1 MSLEEKEIKNKLYAD
16 GIVAFNEKN
25 FYDAHE
31 HWEDL
36 WSDYIL
42 EDAKFIQALIQL
54 SVGYFHITN
63 NNKKAPITWYYN
75 IYNNKNGAVGLLNKC
90 LPKFELYKPI
100 QRDVDVLEVLEIAQ
114 KALLCVQSID
124 KMSDFDWTLVPILN
138 YE

>member
-63 NNKKAPITWYYN
+63 NNK
-75 IYNNKNGAVGLLNKC
+75 NGAVGLLNKC
-90 LPKFELYKPI
+90 LPKFELYKPM
-100 QRDVDVLEVLEIAQ
+100 QRDVDVLEILEIAQ

>member
-1 MSLEEKEIKNKLYAD
+1 MSLDEKDIKNKLYAD
-16 GIVAFNEKN
+16 GILAFNKKN

-63 NNKKAPITWYYN
+63 NNK
-75 IYNNKNGAVGLLNKC
+75 NGAVGLLNKC
-90 LPKFELYKPI
+90 LPKFESYKPI
-100 QRDVDVLEVLEIAQ
+100 QRAIDVLEVLEIAQ
-114 KALLCVQSID
+114 KALLCVKSID
-124 KMSDFDWTLVPILN
+124 EMSDFDWNLVPILN

>member
-63 NNKKAPITWYYN
+63 NNK
-75 IYNNKNGAVGLLNKC
+75 NGAVGLLNKC